1 MTRNGAGRFVRR
13 SADRADDGFTLVEL
27 LVVIIIIGI
36 LTAIA
41 LPVYASQ
48 REKAQDSAATA
59 DVALLGKELVT
70 WFVDHEEAPELVQ
83 DAARGYRLGGQQI
96 ALASKDVSLH
106 DSTTITARN
115 DWCVAVV
122 NERGRVSATGLRY
135 SSSGGLAAGVC

>member
-1 MTRNGAGRFVRR
+1 MMRTSTERGSRKAF
-13 SADRADDGFTLVEL
+13 DRADDGFTLVEL
-27 LVVIIIIGI
+27 LVVIIIIGL

-41 LPVYASQ
+41 LPVYSSQ

-83 DAARGYRLGGQQI
+83 DTARGYHLGGQRV
-96 ALASKDVSLH
+96 ALASEHVALH
-106 DSTTITARN
+106 PSTTITARN

-122 NERGRVSATGLRY
+122 NERGRVSATGLHY

>member
-1 MTRNGAGRFVRR
+1 MRHARFVPVRR
-13 SADRADDGFTLVEL
+13 RRVGGTEDGFTLVEL

-41 LPVYASQ
+41 LPVYSSQ

-70 WFVDHEEAPELVQ
+70 WFVDHEEAPELVL
-83 DAARGYRLGGQQI
+83 DTSRGYHLGGQRI
-96 ALASKDVSLH
+96 ALASEGVALH

-135 SSSGGLAAGVC
+135 SASGGLAAGVC